1 MLMFRYVYVFVLI
14 MHSLIHLVGFAKA
27 FDYRNIPMLTTI
39 SKPMGILWFSAA
51 ILFIAAACMLMGSQH
66 IWWIAVLLAVII
78 SELVIV
84 VSWQDAKLGTIVN
97 LLVLTGLIVLI
108 FVM

>member
-1 MLMFRYVYVFVLI
+1 MFRYIYVLVLI

-27 FDYRNIPMLTTI
+27 FDYRNIPMLTAI
-39 SKPMGILWFSAA
+39 SKPMGVLWFIAA
-51 ILFIAAACMLMGSQH
+51 ILFIAAAFMLLGSQH
-66 IWWIAVLLAVII
+66 IWWIAASLAVIV

-97 LLVLTGLIVLI
+97 LLLVAGLVVLI
-108 FVM
+108 FIM